1 MATVREALRPYP
13 GFTVLLAAPYQACP
27 ASRNALNL
35 KKIAHHKEEP
45 MAGQLYTTGKLAEA
59 LGISAGK
66 VKKLLDELKVKEDAA
81 KGACKYYGEAALK
94 KLKAVAK

>member
-1 MATVREALRPYP
+1 MCRRDHGSAFSL
-13 GFTVLLAAPYQACP
+13 
-27 ASRNALNL
+27 S
-35 KKIAHHKEEP
+35 KEL

-94 KLKAVAK
+94 KLKAAAR